1 VTVRSIHGEGNAD
14 LERSDN
20 LVQQLSIAKYALTVG
35 DTDQAM
41 DAIDAALSTSRG
53 SLSDLVR
60 PGGPLHDA
68 TRSGAL
74 VRSTAA
80 GSEPAVDRRQSN
92 CAHYE

>member
-1 VTVRSIHGEGNAD
+1 VALHAAQGDESDDAD

-20 LVQQLSIAKYALTVG
+20 LVQQLAIAKYALTVG
-35 DTDQAM
+35 DTGQAM

-68 TRSGAL
+68 AL
-74 VRSTAA
+74 VRTTPA
-80 GSEPAVDRRQSN
+80 GLAPERGL
-92 CAHYE
+92 